1 MSITEVPR
9 RMVLAG
15 LASAPFIA
23 TGPNRLGSA
32 QTDPEIQSVKTAN
45 GRAVSGATMIGS
57 PVSRVDGPV
66 KVTGRAVYAYEHGK
80 DEPPLY
86 GAIVTATIGRGRIL
100 EIDTADA
107 DQSPG
112 VHAIF
117 THENAPAQGARDES
131 NPASYWRARPIL
143 AGPHIGH
150 YGEPVALVVAATFEQ
165 ARAAANLVRVAY
177 KPEPGHFDFT
187 ANADRAYAPK
197 QLFFGLPTDSAVG
210 NFDAGYDS
218 APVKIDGQYST
229 PYCFSQPME
238 PNACLAVPRGEDL
251 ILYVSTQIVD
261 AARISVA
268 STLKIDPQRIQ
279 VVSPYVG
286 GGFGSK
292 LSIHSET
299 ILAAIAARHLNR
311 PVKVALTRRQIFHD
325 VGVRPTSIQ
334 RIRLAAERDG
344 RLVAIGHDA
353 TMHTNPQEEF
363 VETSALATRSF
374 YAAPHRLTRHR
385 LVPLDMLRGEDV
397 RAPGEAPGL
406 LALESAM
413 DELAHALNMDPIE
426 LRIRNEPAVDPE
438 RNVPFSERR
447 VVDCLRQGASRFK
460 WERRQQ
466 QPGTVRDGRWLVGF
480 GVAAA
485 IRVHPQTLAKARV
498 RLAPNGTCVVLSD
511 MTDIGTGTYTVLAQI
526 AADRLG
532 LRIDQVT
539 VELGRSDLPTSW
551 GSGGSWGASNSG
563 VAVYRACEVLREK
576 LQAAAQAHPIS
587 PSNASDDTVT
597 LFSEGRVIAGGKSQ
611 TLADLLARNY
621 PDGLE
626 AEGDSTPMWAD
637 PNFANYSIHT
647 YGAHF
652 AEVGVDADTG
662 EIRLREMLGVFSP
675 GRVLNAKTARSQ
687 LIGGMT
693 FGVGMALLEEAVV
706 DPRSGAFVNCD
717 LAGYLVPVNADIP
730 SMDAVILDGHD
741 DKANA
746 LGIKGLGEL
755 GICGA
760 GAAIA
765 NAVFN
770 ATAVR
775 VRDFPI
781 TLEKLLPALPPQV

>member
-1 MSITEVPR
+1 MMGQSI
-9 RMVLAG
+9 
-15 LASAPFIA
+15 
-23 TGPNRLGSA
+23 
-32 QTDPEIQSVKTAN
+32 
-45 GRAVSGATMIGS
+45 
-57 PVSRVDGPV
+57 SRVDGPV
-66 KVTGRAVYAYEHGK
+66 KVTGRATYAYEYWQ
-80 DEPPLY
+80 DEAPLY
-86 GAIVTATIGRGRIL
+86 GVIVTATIGRGRIQ
-100 EIDTADA
+100 EIDVSHA
-107 DQSPG
+107 QRSPG
-112 VHAIF
+112 VRAVV
-117 THENAPAQGARDES
+117 THQNIPDQGARDES
-131 NPASYWRARPIL
+131 GPSPLPYWRARPTL
-143 AGPHIGH
+143 ASPHIGH
-150 YGEPVALVVAATFEQ
+150 YGEPVALVVAATLEEAQ
-165 ARAAANLVRVAY
+165 AGANLVRVAY
-177 KPEPGHFDFT
+177 AAEPGHFDFM
-187 ANADRAYAPK
+187 ANAERAYAPK
-197 QLFFGLPTDSAVG
+197 QLVFGLPTDSAVG

-218 APVKIDGQYST
+218 APVKIDHQYHT

-251 ILYVSTQIVD
+251 VLYVSTQIVD
-261 AARISVA
+261 AARSSVA
-268 STLKIDPQRIQ
+268 NTLKIDPQRIQ
-279 VVSPYVG
+279 VVSTYVG

-292 LSIHSET
+292 LSVHSET
-299 ILAAIAARHLNR
+299 ILAAIAARRLNR

-334 RIRLAAERDG
+334 RIRLGAEPDG
-344 RLVAIGHDA
+344 GLVAVAHDA

-438 RNVPFSERR
+438 RNVPYSERR
-447 VVDCLRQGASRFK
+447 VVECLREGARRFK

-485 IRVHPQTLAKARV
+485 IRVHPQGPAKARV
-498 RLAPNGTCVVLSD
+498 RLAPDSTCVVLSD
-511 MTDIGTGTYTVLAQI
+511 MTDIGTGTYTVLAQV
-526 AADRLG
+526 AAERLG
-532 LRIDQVT
+532 LPVDQVR
-539 VELGRSDLPTSW
+539 VELGRSDLPASW
-551 GSGGSWGASNSG
+551 GSGGSWGASSSA
-563 VAVYRACEVLREK
+563 VAVYRACEALREE
-576 LQAAAQAHPIS
+576 LQATAQADPHSRPY
-587 PSNASDDTVT
+587 ASGNTAT
-597 LFSEGRVIAGGKSQ
+597 LS
-611 TLADLLARNY
+611 DLLVRNH
-621 PDGLE
+621 PHGLE
-626 AEGDSTPMWAD
+626 AEGNSTPMWAD
-637 PNFANYSIHT
+637 PNFGNYSIHT

-662 EIRLREMLGVFSP
+662 EIRLRQMLGVFSP

-717 LAGYLVPVNADIP
+717 LAGYLVPVHADIP
-730 SMDAVILDGHD
+730 VIDAVILDGFD
-741 DKANA
+741 DKANV
-746 LGIKGLGEL
+746 LGVKGLGEL

-760 GAAIA
+760 GAAVG

-770 ATAVR
+770 ATGVR
-775 VRDFPI
+775 GRDFPI
-781 TLEKLLPALPPQV
+781 TLDKLLPSLPQQV